1 MPLAL
6 SSWWKPWL
14 WRSSHESGTINH
26 DCLLL
31 HWSLNCFPPLFS
43 TWANSQRFLMTCQ
56 AISGIIFPCIL
67 PFWTAGQSIR
77 EIREVFCVVYGEKPI
92 KFAIWSNYND
102 WSTNQC
108 HVLYFLINL
117 KNCMNSSVNVY
128 TVRDVR
134 MYLHSTPSSA
144 NLEIMLW
151 MIYIVWVC
159 FFTKFEPN
167 ISHGFE
173 KIIKYF
179 IAFVNSWE
187 GWAWSCNYI

>member
-1 MPLAL
+1 MNQAQLIMTVFCCIDHWIVFHHYSAPGQTPKD
-6 SSWWKPWL
+6 SSWLVKQYPASSFPASY
-14 WRSSHESGTINH
+14 RSYH
-26 DCLLL
+26 
-31 HWSLNCFPPLFS
+31 S
-43 TWANSQRFLMTCQ
+43 T
-56 AISGIIFPCIL
+56 G
-67 PFWTAGQSIR
+67 TAGQSIR